1 MQQRKTLILIP
12 TYNERENAEK
22 LCLQIIG
29 SRLDADILFLDD
41 NSPDGTGE
49 ILDRLTRVYPNVQ
62 VMHRPSKLG
71 IGTAH
76 LDGIKWA
83 YEHNYTTLITMDCD
97 FTHLPMYLPDF
108 IEHSSDNDVVVGS
121 RYLLDE
127 SLQEWSLLRKTLTL
141 VGHLLTRTL
150 LRMKYDAT
158 GAYRAYRLDII
169 PPEAFGLVQS
179 RGYSFFYESLYILHR
194 NKFRIKEFP
203 IVLPARTYG
212 HSKMR
217 FTDAFNSLSR
227 LLKISLKTL
236 FNRSEYEVPDPSPV
250 RNDASRTEDISA
262 WDAYWNKSASPAS
275 HLYSGIAQLYRKHII
290 KKNLNQMVGTHFP
303 QGARVLHAG
312 CGSGQVDTDIPGG
325 LAVAALDISDVGLQI
340 YRSVHKNEC
349 DVIRGSIFDIPLGDE
364 SVDGV
369 YHLGLLEH
377 FTEEEIHRSF
387 LEFGRILRP
396 GAKMIVFWPPRFGLS
411 VNVLKVAHFVL
422 NTLLH
427 RNVKLHPDEIT
438 LVKSKK
444 HAVALF
450 ENADFKLVNYY
461 FGSRD
466 LFTQCMIVVEKTTTT
481 AALRSVVEEGAS
493 AEVTIP
499 I

>member
-1 MQQRKTLILIP
+1 MVQSKTLILIP

-22 LCLQIIG
+22 LCMHIIG
-29 SRLDADILFLDD
+29 YQLGADILFLDD

-49 ILDRLTRVYPNVQ
+49 ILDRLTRVYSNVN
-62 VMHRPSKLG
+62 VMHRPRKLG

-97 FTHLPMYLPDF
+97 FTHLPMYLPEF
-108 IEHSSDNDVVVGS
+108 IQYSQDNAVVVGS
-121 RYLLDE
+121 RYLLEE
-127 SLQEWSLLRKTLTL
+127 SLREWSLVRKTLTL

-169 PPEAFGLVQS
+169 PPEAFGLVRS

-194 NKFRIKEFP
+194 NHFRIKEFP

-217 FTDAFNSLSR
+217 VTDAFNSLSR
-227 LLKISLKTL
+227 LMKISLKTL
-236 FNRSEYEVPDPSPV
+236 LNPSRYKIPEPAAV
-250 RNDASRTEDISA
+250 RDDASRADDIGA
-262 WDAYWNKSASPAS
+262 WDEYWNKSASPLS
-275 HLYSGIAQLYRKHII
+275 HLYSGIAQLYRKNVI
-290 KKNLNQMVGTHFP
+290 KKNLNRIVAAHFP
-303 QGARVLHAG
+303 AGSRVLHAG

-325 LAVAALDISDVGLQI
+325 LAITALDISGAGLQI
-340 YRSVHKNEC
+340 YRRVHDNEC

-364 SVDGV
+364 SVDGI

-377 FTEEEIHRSF
+377 FTEEEIHRGF
-387 LEFGRILRP
+387 LEFSRVLRP
-396 GAKMIVFWPPRFGLS
+396 GARMIVFWPPNFGLS

-422 NTLLH
+422 NTLLR

-438 LVKSKK
+438 LVKSKT
-444 HAVALF
+444 HAIEMF
-450 ENADFKLVNYY
+450 EKADFKLVNYY

-466 LFTQCMIVVEKTTTT
+466 LFTQCMIVVEKEPSR
-481 AALRSVVEEGAS
+481 APHLLEVPESEPAG
-493 AEVTIP
+493 VTIP
-499 I
+499 V